1 MRFSQGRRSLG
12 RQSLGPVLLLLL
24 LSVLPRLA
32 GAQAL
37 DHYTLIMAFLPGQ
50 CLVKPK
56 LPLCEG
62 LTLKDPAGRNLTLI
76 GLRPDPHANSVPLRD
91 CDPMATAF
99 STPLLE
105 GERETLTAAAC
116 HLPPVRLSDDLA
128 KSLAAVMPSTAQC
141 AERRFWSSYGAC
153 SLLSQERYFQ
163 RAVDRAQDMQH
174 TLLNLTIAGAIG
186 TRVKRDTLI
195 DAFTQQFGDDGAAA
209 LQLVCGRSKK
219 RVQAVLTEV
228 RLKLR
233 QQGTMR
239 PLSREGLWQE
249 TGSALRQ
256 RCPDQFLIPEA
267 GQPVPN
273 PVAAPAPP
281 GTVAVPQMPVV
292 PQPEVPDIAAP
303 TIPVP
308 DITAPAPVD
317 PTKPQPMQT
326 EPMETIPPLP
336 E

>member
-1 MRFSQGRRSLG
+1 MEPRRQLLG
-12 RQSLGPVLLLLL
+12 LGLGPALLLLL
-24 LSVLPRLA
+24 ACALPRLA
-32 GAQAL
+32 GAQSL

-50 CLVKPK
+50 CLVKPE
-56 LPLCEG
+56 LQLCKG

-76 GLRPDPHANSVPLRD
+76 GLRPDPHANSVPMRD
-91 CDPMATAF
+91 CDPSSTAF
-99 STPLLE
+99 STPLVE
-105 GERETLTAAAC
+105 GESETLAAAC
-116 HLPPVRLSDDLA
+116 HLPPVRLSDGLA
-128 KSLAAVMPSTAQC
+128 KALADVMPSTAQC
-141 AERRFWSSYGAC
+141 AERRFWSSYGSC
-153 SLLSQERYFQ
+153 SMLSQERYFQ
-163 RAVDRAQDMQH
+163 RAVDRAQDMQR
-174 TLLNLTIAGAIG
+174 TLLNFTIAGAIG

-219 RVQAVLTEV
+219 RIQAVLTEV

-249 TGSALRQ
+249 TGSAMRQ

-273 PVAAPAPP
+273 PVAAPAQP
-281 GTVAVPQMPVV
+281 GAVEVPQMPVV

-303 TIPVP
+303 TIAVP
-308 DITAPAPVD
+308 DVTAPPPVD
-317 PTKPQPMQT
+317 PTKPQPMQIEPT
-326 EPMETIPPLP
+326 EIIPPLP
-336 E
+336 Q